1 MSMKETL
8 MFPVMKHDV
17 RRFILRPSHYLISSS
32 EQAFK
37 LLDITNDE
45 LLIQGI
51 NNIINNN
58 QKAFIQDF
66 ETALLFNNKVEH
78 QDKPFEIS
86 FSEWWNACPLFNLDY
101 TFLIALYLER
111 NKYEVSF
118 DDFIDQH
125 IDVNN
130 ENESD
135 FIIKLVEEMVK
146 LYDFK
151 NIYNLKKYTKI
162 KYPETSDALNNM
174 IRKTFRN
181 TPNFLNLISLHN
193 SSEEA
198 INVLSSMHVSDIDL
212 QDIVLSRKYLS
223 NKLQESLDD
232 YDKEKLYRRLSILL
246 NSSIFDTDDIFK
258 NKEFVFED
266 GDKKDKEYRKKLA
279 YIYKYLKHEEE
290 KEIFLNTIKARR
302 NII

>member
-1 MSMKETL
+1 MSMKDTL
-8 MFPVMKHDV
+8 MFPVMRHDV

-37 LLDITNDE
+37 LLDITRDE

-58 QKAFIQDF
+58 QNAFVQDF
-66 ETALLFNNKVEH
+66 ETALLFSNKVEH
-78 QDKPFEIS
+78 NSKPFEIS
-86 FSEWWNACPLFNLDY
+86 FHEWWNACPLFNLHY
-101 TFLIALYLER
+101 TFLIALYLQR
-111 NKYEVSF
+111 NKYTISF

-130 ENESD
+130 ESD
-135 FIIKLVEEMVK
+135 FIRKLVEEMVK

-162 KYPETSDALNNM
+162 KYPEISDALNKM
-174 IRKTFRN
+174 IRKAFRN

-193 SSEEA
+193 SYEEA
-198 INVLSSMHVSDIDL
+198 VNVLSSMDVSDIDL
-212 QDIVLSRKYLS
+212 KDIVLSRKYLS
-223 NKLQESLDD
+223 NKLQESLND
-232 YDKEKLYRRLSILL
+232 YDKEKLYRRLSVLL
-246 NSSIFDTDDIFK
+246 NSAIFDTDNIFK
-258 NKEFVFED
+258 NKEFIFED
-266 GDKKDKEYRKKLA
+266 GDKKDKEYRKKLS
-279 YIYKYLKHEEE
+279 YVYKYLMHEEE
-290 KEIFLNTIKARR
+290 KEIFLNTIRARR

>member
-1 MSMKETL
+1 MSMKDTL

-37 LLDITNDE
+37 LLDTTQDE
-45 LLIQGI
+45 LLIKGI

-58 QKAFIQDF
+58 QKAFVQDF

-78 QDKPFEIS
+78 DDKPFEIS
-86 FSEWWNACPLFNLDY
+86 FHEWWSACSLFNLHY

-111 NKYEVSF
+111 NKYDVSF
-118 DDFIDQH
+118 DDFIDKH
-125 IDVNN
+125 MDVNN
-130 ENESD
+130 KAD
-135 FIIKLVEEMVK
+135 FLINLVEEMVK
-146 LYDFK
+146 IYDFK
-151 NIYNLKKYTKI
+151 NIYRLKEYTKN
-162 KYPETSDALNNM
+162 KYPETCDAVNHM

-181 TPNFLNLISLHN
+181 TPNFLNLITLHN
-193 SSEEA
+193 SYEEA
-198 INVLSSMHVSDIDL
+198 ISVLSSMDVSDIDL
-212 QDIVLSRKYLS
+212 QDIILSRKYLS
-223 NKLQESLDD
+223 NKLQETLSD

-246 NSSIFDTDDIFK
+246 NSAIFDTDNIFK
-258 NKEFVFED
+258 NKKFVFED
-266 GDKKDKEYRKKLA
+266 GEKKDKEYRKKLS

-290 KEIFLNTIKARR
+290 KEIFLITIKARR

>member
-1 MSMKETL
+1 MPMKETL

-32 EQAFK
+32 EQALK
-37 LLDITNDE
+37 LLDITHDE
-45 LLIQGI
+45 LLIEGI

-66 ETALLFNNKVEH
+66 ETAMLFNNKVEND
-78 QDKPFEIS
+78 DKPFEIS
-86 FSEWWNACPLFNLDY
+86 FHEWWNACPLFKLHY
-101 TFLIALYLER
+101 TFLIALFLEI

-118 DDFIDQH
+118 DDFIEQH
-125 IDVNN
+125 MDMNDIPN
-130 ENESD
+130 
-135 FIIKLVEEMVK
+135 FLIKLVKEMVK

-151 NIYNLKKYTKI
+151 NIYRLKKYAEN
-162 KYPETSDALNNM
+162 KYPETSILINDM
-174 IRKTFRN
+174 ITTTFRD
-181 TPNFLNLISLHN
+181 TPNFLNLITLHH
-193 SSEEA
+193 SYEEA
-198 INVLSSMHVSDIDL
+198 ANVLSSIDVSDIDL
-212 QDIVLSRKYLS
+212 QDIVLTNKNWKNKEQSSLS
-223 NKLQESLDD
+223 D

-246 NSSIFDTDDIFK
+246 NSAIFDKDPVFTD
-258 NKEFVFED
+258 KEIVFED
-266 GDKKDKEYRKKLA
+266 GDRKNKEYRKKLS